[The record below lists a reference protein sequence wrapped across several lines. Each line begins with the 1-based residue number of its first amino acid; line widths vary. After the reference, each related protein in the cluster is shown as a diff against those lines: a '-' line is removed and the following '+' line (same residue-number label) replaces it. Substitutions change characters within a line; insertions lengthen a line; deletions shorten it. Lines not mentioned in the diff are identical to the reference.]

1 MSEAKQQ
8 QLATLAVH
16 AGQSPD
22 PTTGSRAVPIYQ
34 TTSYLFQ
41 DADHAGRLFALKEFG
56 NIYTRIMNPT
66 TDVFEKRVA
75 ALEGGAAG
83 LATASGQAAET
94 LALTTL
100 AAAGDEIV
108 STTSLYGGTYNL
120 FHYTL
125 PRLGITVK
133 FVDADDFDG
142 LRAAINDKTRAVYT
156 ETLGNPKLDVVDIEK
171 LAAIA
176 HEHKLPLVIDNTS
189 ASPALVRPI
198 EWGADIVVNSATKF
212 LGGHGTTIGGVIVD
226 AGKFD
231 WAASGR
237 FKDFTEPDPSYHGL
251 SYTEAFGPLAFILKA
266 RVQGLRDTG
275 AALSP
280 FNAFLL
286 LQGIETLHL
295 RLERHSAERA
305 GRGQASGAASRRG
318 VGQLSGPGIQPVLTS
333 GRRSICPPARARWS
347 PLASRAD
354 YEAGKKLIDALELF
368 SLVANIGDAKSLV
381 IHPASTTHQQL
392 SVEEQATTGVTPE
405 LVRLSVG
412 IEDIRDIL
420 ADLDQAIEAANGHA
434 LAGATE
440 TAEPCCT
447 MSIMTE
453 PTRRDR
459 SRRPTEAG
467 ILAAHLRR
475 RLCARRAPVAG
486 VRPHAGRRL
495 TLHYAVYGRLN
506 AARDNAVLVC
516 HALSGSALVGSW
528 WPEIFAPGGG
538 SVAGSR
544 FCDLHQHAGLLLRLD
559 RARFGG
565 PGDGRHL
572 RPGFSAGFD
581 PRQCAGAGQAA
592 GLAGHSP
599 AAAGAGRLDRRHAG
613 PGVGDP

>member
-1 MSEAKQQ
+1 MPEPKQHQ
-8 QLATLAVH
+8 FATLAVH

-22 PTTGSRAVPIYQ
+22 PATGARAVPIYQ
-34 TTSYLFQ
+34 TTSYEFQ

-66 TDVFEKRVA
+66 TDVLEKRVA
-75 ALEGGAAG
+75 VLEGGAAA

-94 LALTTL
+94 LTLTTL
-100 AAAGDEIV
+100 ASAGEEIV

-120 FHYTL
+120 FHYTF
-125 PRLGITVK
+125 PRLGITVR

-142 LRAAINDKTRAVYT
+142 LRKAINGKTRAIYT

-171 LAAIA
+171 IAAIA

-198 EWGADIVVNSATKF
+198 EWGADIVINSATKF

-231 WAASGR
+231 WAALGY
-237 FKDFTEPDPSYHGL
+237 FKGFTDPDPSYHGI

-295 RLERHSAERA
+295 RLERHSQNALAVARHLEQHPGVEWVNYPGLESSPYYKRA
-305 GRGQASGAASRRG
+305 LKYLPDGRGGL
-318 VGQLSGPGIQPVLTS
+318 VTFGIKD
-333 GRRSICPPARARWS
+333 G
-347 PLASRAD
+347 
-354 YEAGKKLIDALELF
+354 YEAGKKLIDSLELF

-420 ADLDQAIEAANGHA
+420 ADLDQAIEVANGHSFV
-434 LAGATE
+434 GATK
-440 TAEPCCT
+440 TK
-447 MSIMTE
+447 
-453 PTRRDR
+453 
-459 SRRPTEAG
+459 
-467 ILAAHLRR
+467 
-475 RLCARRAPVAG
+475 AG
-486 VRPHAGRRL
+486 VAK
-495 TLHYAVYGRLN
+495 
-506 AARDNAVLVC
+506 
-516 HALSGSALVGSW
+516 
-528 WPEIFAPGGG
+528 
-538 SVAGSR
+538 
-544 FCDLHQHAGLLLRLD
+544 
-559 RARFGG
+559 
-565 PGDGRHL
+565 
-572 RPGFSAGFD
+572 
-581 PRQCAGAGQAA
+581 
-592 GLAGHSP
+592 
-599 AAAGAGRLDRRHAG
+599 
-613 PGVGDP
+613 

>member
-1 MSEAKQQ
+1 MSEAKQH
-8 QLATLAVH
+8 LATLAVH

-22 PTTGSRAVPIYQ
+22 PATGSRAVPIYQ

-66 TDVFEKRVA
+66 TDVLEKRVA
-75 ALEGGAAG
+75 ALEGGASA

-94 LALTTL
+94 LVMTTL

-125 PRLGITVK
+125 PRLGINVR
-133 FVDADDFDG
+133 FVEGDDFNG

-156 ETLGNPKLDVVDIEK
+156 ETLGNPKLDVADIEK

-176 HEHKLPLVIDNTS
+176 HEHKLPLIIDNTAAS
-189 ASPALVRPI
+189 AALVRPI
-198 EWGADIVVNSATKF
+198 EWGADIVINSATKF
-212 LGGHGTTIGGVIVD
+212 LGGHGTSIGGVIVD

-251 SYTEAFGPLAFILKA
+251 SYVQAFGPLAFILKA

-295 RLERHSAERA
+295 RMERHSQNALAVAKHLQQHPGVEWVNYPGLVSSRYHA
-305 GRGQASGAASRRG
+305 LANKYLPSGQSA
-318 VGQLSGPGIQPVLTS
+318 LLTFGIK
-333 GRRSICPPARARWS
+333 GG
-347 PLASRAD
+347 
-354 YEAGKKLIDALELF
+354 YEAGKKLIDSLQLF

-392 SVEEQATTGVTPE
+392 SAEEQAGTGVTPE
-405 LVRLSVG
+405 LVRLSIG

-420 ADLDQAIEAANGHA
+420 ADLDQAILKANGHA
-434 LAGATE
+434 GV
-440 TAEPCCT
+440 
-447 MSIMTE
+447 S
-453 PTRRDR
+453 
-459 SRRPTEAG
+459 
-467 ILAAHLRR
+467 AAQ
-475 RLCARRAPVAG
+475 VAA
-486 VRPHAGRRL
+486 VR
-495 TLHYAVYGRLN
+495 
-506 AARDNAVLVC
+506 
-516 HALSGSALVGSW
+516 
-528 WPEIFAPGGG
+528 
-538 SVAGSR
+538 
-544 FCDLHQHAGLLLRLD
+544 
-559 RARFGG
+559 
-565 PGDGRHL
+565 
-572 RPGFSAGFD
+572 
-581 PRQCAGAGQAA
+581 GQ
-592 GLAGHSP
+592 
-599 AAAGAGRLDRRHAG
+599 
-613 PGVGDP
+613 